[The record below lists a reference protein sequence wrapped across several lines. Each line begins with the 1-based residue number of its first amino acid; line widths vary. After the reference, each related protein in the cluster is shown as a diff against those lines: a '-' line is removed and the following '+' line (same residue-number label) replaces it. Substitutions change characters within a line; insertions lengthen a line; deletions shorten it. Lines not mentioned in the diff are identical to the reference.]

1 MDHYQIGLIILLHIL
16 SQMLLVSEIFQ
27 GLQGKCL
34 NLFWKY
40 TLLVYY

>member
-1 MDHYQIGLIILLHIL
+1 MDHYQIDLIILLLIL
-16 SQMLLVSEIFQ
+16 SHVLLVNEL
-27 GLQGKCL
+27 LQRKCI